1 MKKKKLISLL
11 LSLSIIGTMMM
22 PGTTVFAAGGTDASG
37 STDTSGME
45 ISKTA
50 TANDDGTYTVQL
62 EAYATGSKVI
72 SQVTKDVPTDIVLVL
87 DESGSMVGPIGAVVF
102 TQYEDDYTNSD
113 YYDLRHNGGT
123 GNLYYPIGSG
133 NYASVSVVRQ
143 SQDTYSAIS
152 GWSNSDYKYYSNNLY
167 ALVNGAYQKVSV
179 TSNYERISKGYWDWR
194 YTYTLANGTGIATSV
209 GYDATPTFPR
219 ITGNVLYQRD
229 TTYTYTYT
237 YTDASNVTHTIGT
250 SPGAYTAY
258 SPAFYEKSI
267 DQTAGVSRISALR
280 TALTNF
286 TAAVT
291 AKAAGK
297 DGISGTADDVNHR
310 IAVVG
315 YASNGNYSW
324 TNTELFDG
332 AIQYNYSVDA
342 SSHYASAFQ
351 DMNTIAGQNKVAA
364 SIRALDANGATY
376 TNYGMEMASS
386 ILTANPVAEGQ
397 QRNRVVIL
405 FTDGYP
411 GYNAQ
416 NFDSDAASS
425 AINYANAAEEA
436 GATVYSVGIFAGA
449 NPTTAGSTA
458 SGSSNTDK
466 ANWFMQNVS
475 SNNGTPQTPSY
486 YLSASDA
493 ASLNNIFQQISN
505 QIETGGSS
513 TTLSNETV
521 IKDIISTPFKLP
533 ASTTVSDIT
542 LETYSYTGNNTAG
555 EKLWSK
561 NSSAMG
567 ATASISGDESDQINV
582 TGFNYAENYVGTVTD
597 AAGNVDYRGDKLVV
611 KFNVIPKDAFLG
623 GNNVFT
629 NTSAGIYAKAAAT
642 TPVLTFEQPQ
652 VNVPIKDVTVT
663 AQDKNVYLTQS
674 LTGAQL
680 LSGATVEVGS
690 IALDLTKANYGL
702 ETWQTDYV
710 NISAAMTDQNGV
722 AVTNLSDL
730 SSDRVYHVTATVSP
744 KKDGIGASGTAA
756 TAKTGSASG
765 AINVFKPELT
775 FQDSTVYY
783 GETAPTDFSGNLTST
798 KWKHGS
804 TEANPSTMGTAP
816 ALALTYTVDPA
827 KVLSGKINS
836 KQDIN
841 VDATVKIGATDVTT
855 NTSFR
860 HTIGKD
866 DVNCGWNVTNPDG
879 SPAFLLHI
887 KTCDLTIHK
896 TGGASNEPYVFTVY
910 KDGKKYSEVT
920 VIGNNAETLY
930 ELPVGTYTIAE
941 DTNWSWRYSAN
952 NGGSASLSA
961 ADPTGNITCRNTK
974 TTPNWFNGFSAVVKN
989 IFGSAK

>member
-87 DESGSMVGPIGAVVF
+87 DESGSMGDPIGAVVF
-102 TQYEDDYTNSD
+102 TQYEDYYTNSD

-152 GWSNSDYKYYSNNLY
+152 GWSNSDYYSNSNNLY
-167 ALVNGAYQKVSV
+167 ARVKGVYEKVSV
-179 TSNYERISKGYWDWR
+179 TYKWSNRSLR
-194 YTYTLANGTGIATSV
+194 YTYTLPNGNSIAISY
-209 GYDATPTFPR
+209 GYDATPTFSG
-219 ITGNVLYQRD
+219 IDGNVLYLRD
-229 TTYTYTYT
+229 TNYTYTYT
-237 YTDASNVTHTIGT
+237 YTDASNATHIIGT

-267 DQTAGVSRISALR
+267 DQTAGVSRISALQ

-297 DGISGTADDVNHR
+297 DGISGNADDVNHR

-332 AIQYNYSVDA
+332 ATQYNYSVDA
-342 SSHYASAFQ
+342 YSHYASAFQ
-351 DMNTIAGQNKVAA
+351 DMNTTAGQNKVAA
-364 SIRALDANGATY
+364 SIWALDANGATY

-425 AINYANAAEEA
+425 AISYANAAEKA

-533 ASTTVSDIT
+533 AGTTASDIT

-561 NSSAMG
+561 NNSAMG

-597 AAGNVDYRGDKLVV
+597 AAGTVSYRGDKLVV

-652 VNVPIKDVTVT
+652 VNVPIKNVTVT
-663 AQDKNVYLTQS
+663 AQDKNVYLTGD

-680 LSGATVEVGS
+680 LSGATVQVGS
-690 IALDLTKANYGL
+690 VALDLTKENYGL
-702 ETWQTDYV
+702 ETWQTEHVD
-710 NISAAMTDQNGV
+710 ISVALTDQNGV
-722 AVTNLSDL
+722 TVTNLSDL
-730 SSDRVYHVTATVSP
+730 SSDQVYHVTATVSP
-744 KKDGIGASGTAA
+744 KTAGANASGTAA

-765 AINVFKPELT
+765 TINVFKPELT

-783 GETAPTDFSGNLTST
+783 GEAVPTDFSGNLTST

-804 TEANPSTMGTAP
+804 TEADPSTMGTAP
-816 ALALTYTVDPA
+816 TLNLTYAVDST
-827 KVLSGKINS
+827 KVLNNKINS
-836 KQDIN
+836 KQDID
-841 VDATVKIGATDVTT
+841 VDATVKIGDADVTASTRFLHT
-855 NTSFR
+855 NCAGGCSWS
-860 HTIGKD
+860 
-866 DVNCGWNVTNPDG
+866 VANPNG
-879 SPAFLLHI
+879 SPAFLLHV
-887 KTCDLTIHK
+887 KTCDLTIQK
-896 TGGASNEPYVFTVY
+896 TGGADNEPYVFTIY
-910 KDGKKYSEVT
+910 KDGTKYTEATIVGNSSVT
-920 VIGNNAETLY
+920 IS
-930 ELPVGTYTIAE
+930 ELPVGTYAVQE
-941 DTNWSWRYSAN
+941 DGNWSWRYTA
-952 NGGSASLSA
+952 AYTADQTLSA
-961 ADPTGNITCRNTK
+961 KAPSGSITCTNTK
-974 TTPNWFNGFSAVVKN
+974 DDNNWFNGFSAVVKN
-989 IFGSAK
+989 IFGSTN